1 MKVKKAIREEK
12 LKRDIQTNSIAG
24 FNDKKGEFRR
34 ERIKRMNKNM
44 VWIILLLSQ
53 IDNLIIYFSIT
64 ITYSYSNNFHFTS
77 KYNMN

>member
-1 MKVKKAIREEK
+1 MKKAIREEK

-53 IDNLIIYFSIT
+53 IGNLIIILVLPSLIVIVT
-64 ITYSYSNNFHFTS
+64 IFILLLNII
-77 KYNMN
+77 